1 MTPNEK
7 RDEVRELLESWG
19 ILVGYDVLLSELVDE
34 IMLICLEVKLATKV
48 EVIDDEPES
57 R

>member
-19 ILVGYDVLLSELVDE
+19 ILAGYDVLLSELVDE
-34 IMLICLEVKLATKV
+34 IMLICLEVKDGNRRKPRGK
-48 EVIDDEPES
+48 E
-57 R
+57 